1 MQRVPMKDLA
11 MEVFHRFLGLTVRPV
26 GKVVRYFSPPTEPDQ
41 SFWPALPIRRLFFN
55 ATELAYVLGDR
66 EIKPMHLAAAIE
78 LDGSLMQERYWRVMP
93 MTAEAEAAWKAAIA
107 AAGGINK
114 VTVQDLR
121 AALAAAK

>member
-121 AALAAAK
+121 AALAAVR